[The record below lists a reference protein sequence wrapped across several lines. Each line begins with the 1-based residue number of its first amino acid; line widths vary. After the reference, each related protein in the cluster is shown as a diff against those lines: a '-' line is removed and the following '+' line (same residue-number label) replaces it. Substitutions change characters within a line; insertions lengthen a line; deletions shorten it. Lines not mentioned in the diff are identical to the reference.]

1 MRVSATAE
9 RGMEM
14 ENVVFDMG
22 GVLIKWTPDE
32 VLDNAEVKGE
42 EDRRI
47 LKREVFF
54 SQEWAMMDWGVLDE
68 EEAER
73 IFSSRLPFR
82 LHKYLHSILYWD
94 ERIGFVEGMDQVL
107 SYLSSQG
114 KGIYLLSNASHR
126 LNEYFSSFPFSHY
139 FKDTVVS
146 ADYNRV
152 KPEAE
157 LFRLALSKFGID
169 AKDTLFVD
177 DAPQNVVGGRMIG
190 MGGYLFRRDP
200 ENLLSYITGSSSGQ
214 GPRH

>member
-32 VLDNAEVKGE
+32 VLDNAEVKDE

-47 LKREVFF
+47 LKREVFS

-73 IFSSRLPFR
+73 VFSSRLPSR
-82 LHKYLHSILYWD
+82 IHKYLHSILYWD

-126 LNEYFSSFPFSHY
+126 LNEYFPSFPFAHY

-157 LFRLALSKFGID
+157 LFRLALSKFGIE

-190 MGGYLFRRDP
+190 MEGYLFRRDP

>member
-32 VLDNAEVKGE
+32 VLDNAEVKDE

-73 IFSSRLPFR
+73 IFSSRLPSR
-82 LHKYLHSILYWD
+82 LRSYLHSILYWD
-94 ERIGFVEGMDQVL
+94 ERIGFMEGMDQVL

-157 LFRLALSKFGID
+157 LFRLALAKFGID

>member
-32 VLDNAEVKGE
+32 VLDNAEVKDE

-73 IFSSRLPFR
+73 IFSSRLPSR
-82 LHKYLHSILYWD
+82 LRSYLHSILYWD
-94 ERIGFVEGMDQVL
+94 ERIGFMEGMDQVL

-146 ADYNRV
+146 ADYSRV

-157 LFRLALSKFGID
+157 LFRLALAKFGID

>member
-14 ENVVFDMG
+14 ENVIFDMG

-32 VLDNAEVKGE
+32 VLDNAEVKDE

-73 IFSSRLPFR
+73 IFSSRLPSR
-82 LHKYLHSILYWD
+82 LRSYLHSILYWD
-94 ERIGFVEGMDQVL
+94 ERIGFMEGMDQVL

-157 LFRLALSKFGID
+157 LFRLALAKFGID

-190 MGGYLFRRDP
+190 MDAYLFRRDS

>member
-1 MRVSATAE
+1 
-9 RGMEM
+9 MEM

-68 EEAER
+68 EEAEKM
-73 IFSSRLPFR
+73 FTSRLPSR

-107 SYLSSQG
+107 SYLSSQK

-126 LNEYFSSFPFSHY
+126 LNS
-139 FKDTVVS
+139 
-146 ADYNRV
+146 
-152 KPEAE
+152 
-157 LFRLALSKFGID
+157 LS
-169 AKDTLFVD
+169 
-177 DAPQNVVGGRMIG
+177 
-190 MGGYLFRRDP
+190 
-200 ENLLSYITGSSSGQ
+200 LLSLCPLLQGYCGLCRLQQSEAGSGALPP
-214 GPRH
+214 GPV

>member
-1 MRVSATAE
+1 
-9 RGMEM
+9 
-14 ENVVFDMG
+14 MG
-22 GVLIKWTPDE
+22 CDV
-32 VLDNAEVKGE
+32 
-42 EDRRI
+42 
-47 LKREVFF
+47 
-54 SQEWAMMDWGVLDE
+54 WGVLEE

-73 IFSSRLPFR
+73 VFSSRLPFR
-82 LHKYLHSILYWD
+82 LRSYLHSILYWD

-126 LNEYFSSFPFSHY
+126 LNEYFPSFPFSHY

-190 MGGYLFRRDP
+190 MEGYLFRRDP

>member
-1 MRVSATAE
+1 MRAYATAE
-9 RGMEM
+9 RRMEM

-32 VLDNAEVKGE
+32 VLDNAEVKDE

-126 LNEYFSSFPFSHY
+126 LNEYFPSFPFSHY

-157 LFRLALSKFGID
+157 LFRLALAKFGID

-190 MGGYLFRRDP
+190 MEGYLFRRDP

>member
-1 MRVSATAE
+1 
-9 RGMEM
+9 
-14 ENVVFDMG
+14 MG
-22 GVLIKWTPDE
+22 CDV
-32 VLDNAEVKGE
+32 
-42 EDRRI
+42 
-47 LKREVFF
+47 
-54 SQEWAMMDWGVLDE
+54 WGVLEE

-73 IFSSRLPFR
+73 VFSSRLPFR
-82 LHKYLHSILYWD
+82 LRSYLHSILYWD

-126 LNEYFSSFPFSHY
+126 LNEYFPSFPFSHY

-169 AKDTLFVD
+169 AKDTLT
-177 DAPQNVVGGRMIG
+177 PERGGRKNDRN
-190 MGGYLFRRDP
+190 GGIPVPSGSGKPSFLHHWLFQWSRPQALRDHF
-200 ENLLSYITGSSSGQ
+200 SS
-214 GPRH
+214 

>member
-9 RGMEM
+9 RVMEM

-32 VLDNAEVKGE
+32 VLDNAEVKDE

-54 SQEWAMMDWGVLDE
+54 SQEWAMMDWGVLEE
-68 EEAER
+68 EEAEKV
-73 IFSSRLPFR
+73 FTSRLPSR
-82 LHKYLHSILYWD
+82 LRSYLHLILYWD
-94 ERIGFVEGMDQVL
+94 ERIGFMEGMDQVL

-157 LFRLALSKFGID
+157 LFRLALAKFGID

-190 MGGYLFRRDP
+190 MEGYLFRRDP

>member
-1 MRVSATAE
+1 
-9 RGMEM
+9 
-14 ENVVFDMG
+14 MG
-22 GVLIKWTPDE
+22 CDV
-32 VLDNAEVKGE
+32 
-42 EDRRI
+42 
-47 LKREVFF
+47 
-54 SQEWAMMDWGVLDE
+54 WGVLEE

-73 IFSSRLPFR
+73 VFSSRLPFR
-82 LHKYLHSILYWD
+82 LRSYLHSILYWD

-126 LNEYFSSFPFSHY
+126 LNEYFPSFPFAHY

-157 LFRLALSKFGID
+157 LFRLALAKFGID

-190 MGGYLFRRDP
+190 MEGYLFRRDP
-200 ENLLSYITGSSSGQ
+200 ENLLSYITGSSNGQ

>member
-32 VLDNAEVKGE
+32 VLDNAEVKDE

-73 IFSSRLPFR
+73 VFSSRLPSR
-82 LHKYLHSILYWD
+82 LRSYLHSILYWD

-126 LNEYFSSFPFSHY
+126 LNEYFPSFPFSHY

-157 LFRLALSKFGID
+157 LFRLALAKFGIA
-169 AKDTLFVD
+169 AKETLFVD

-190 MGGYLFRRDP
+190 MEGYLFRRDP

>member
-32 VLDNAEVKGE
+32 VLDNAEVKDE

-157 LFRLALSKFGID
+157 LFRLALAKFGID

-190 MGGYLFRRDP
+190 MEGYLFRRDP

>member
-32 VLDNAEVKGE
+32 VLDNAEVKDE

-73 IFSSRLPFR
+73 IFSSRLPSR
-82 LHKYLHSILYWD
+82 LRSYLHSILYWD
-94 ERIGFVEGMDQVL
+94 ERIGFVEGMAQVL

-146 ADYNRV
+146 ADYNSV

-190 MGGYLFRRDP
+190 MEGYLFRRDP

>member
-32 VLDNAEVKGE
+32 VLDNAEVKDE

-73 IFSSRLPFR
+73 IFSSRLPSR
-82 LHKYLHSILYWD
+82 LRSYLHSILYWD

-157 LFRLALSKFGID
+157 LFRLALAKFGID

-190 MGGYLFRRDP
+190 MEGYLFRRDP

>member
-1 MRVSATAE
+1 MRAYATAE
-9 RGMEM
+9 RRMEM

-32 VLDNAEVKGE
+32 VLDNAEVKDE

-73 IFSSRLPFR
+73 IFSSRLPSR
-82 LHKYLHSILYWD
+82 LRSYLHSILYWD
-94 ERIGFVEGMDQVL
+94 ERIGFMEGMDQVL

-126 LNEYFSSFPFSHY
+126 LNEYFPSFPFAHY

-157 LFRLALSKFGID
+157 LFRLALAKFGID

-190 MGGYLFRRDP
+190 MEGYLFRRDP

>member
-32 VLDNAEVKGE
+32 VLDNAEVKDE

-73 IFSSRLPFR
+73 IFSSRLPSR
-82 LHKYLHSILYWD
+82 LRSYLHSILYWD
-94 ERIGFVEGMDQVL
+94 ERIGFMEGMDQVL

-157 LFRLALSKFGID
+157 LFRLALAKFGID

-190 MGGYLFRRDP
+190 MEGYLFRRDP

>member
-1 MRVSATAE
+1 
-9 RGMEM
+9 MEM

-32 VLDNAEVKGE
+32 VLDNAEVKDE

-157 LFRLALSKFGID
+157 LFRLALAKFGID
-169 AKDTLFVD
+169 AKETLFVD

-190 MGGYLFRRDP
+190 MEGYLFRRDP